1 MTDLSLILIR
11 FRHELRA
18 QFECFCSV
26 GGKGNVVPLMNKVH
40 SKPLLCSLTI
50 AVAWMSAVGCRDT
63 TIEDGVAALNKTRIQ
78 QLYNCYSLYGHYNQY
93 RGPKDEAS
101 FKEFLLQPKY
111 EKNLKM
117 MQIDRDNLDE
127 IFVSERDGE
136 PFKVRYGVN
145 GLGNKAVIF
154 ETTGVDG
161 KRMVANATPVEVE
174 ADEYEAYWSGK
185 KRPNSTMATQ

>member
-1 MTDLSLILIR
+1 MKQHTFRLLILS
-11 FRHELRA
+11 FSA
-18 QFECFCSV
+18 AFCMLGLS
-26 GGKGNVVPLMNKVH
+26 
-40 SKPLLCSLTI
+40 
-50 AVAWMSAVGCRDT
+50 GCRDT

-117 MQIDRDNLDE
+117 MQINRDSLDE
-127 IFVSERDGE
+127 VFVSERDGE

-154 ETTGVDG
+154 EATGVDG
-161 KRMVANATPVEVE
+161 KRMVANASPIEVGD
-174 ADEYEAYWSGK
+174 DEYEAYWSGK
-185 KRPNSTMATQ
+185 KRPQSTMATQ